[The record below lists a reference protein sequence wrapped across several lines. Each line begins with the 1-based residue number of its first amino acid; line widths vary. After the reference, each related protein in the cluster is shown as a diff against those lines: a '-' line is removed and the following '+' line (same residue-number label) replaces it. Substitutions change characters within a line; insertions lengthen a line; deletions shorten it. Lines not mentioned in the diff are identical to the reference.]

1 MSAGPRRPTRKVD
14 GVLLFDKPSGMTS
27 NAALQQVKRLYQA
40 AKAGHTG
47 SLDPLAE
54 GLLPICFGEATKL
67 SQFLLNADK
76 SYHFQC
82 RLGITTTTGDAEGEV
97 IEQKTVPP
105 LERPQVEALLHNF
118 LGHIPQLPPMYSA
131 LKHKGQRLYTLARQG
146 QVVERQPRTVI
157 IHDLQ
162 LLDFDAEVLDCRVRC
177 SKGTY
182 IRTLAEDIGRALGC
196 GAHVQWLRRT
206 AITPYQNESLVT
218 LPGVQT
224 AAEQGLAA
232 LDALLLPLDS
242 SLVDWPSVR
251 VDDTS
256 AHYLRTGQAVQVA
269 KAPTVGW
276 VRLYHL
282 AQPPSAPQF
291 IGIGEMLDDG
301 RVAPRR
307 IFNLAA
313 TP

>member
-1 MSAGPRRPTRKVD
+1 MNQRRRRVTRKVD
-14 GVLLFDKPSGMTS
+14 GVLLLDKPVGITS

-76 SYHFQC
+76 SYRFRC

-97 IEQKTVPP
+97 LQEKPVPSLTPEHIEA
-105 LERPQVEALLHNF
+105 ALQAF
-118 LGHIPQLPPMYSA
+118 RGSIQQLPPMYSA
-131 LKHKGQRLYTLARQG
+131 LKHQGRRLYDLARQG
-146 QVVERQPRTVI
+146 QVVERQPRTVM
-157 IHDLQ
+157 IHELRWLHLEADSL
-162 LLDFDAEVLDCRVRC
+162 ECSVRC

-182 IRTLAEDIGRALGC
+182 IRTLAEDIGQALGC
-196 GAHVQWLRRT
+196 GAHVTDLRRT
-206 AITPYQNESLVT
+206 ALAAYQDQPLVSLST
-218 LPGVQT
+218 VQT
-224 AAEQGLAA
+224 SAEQGLST
-232 LDALLLPLDS
+232 LDALLSPLDS
-242 SLVDWPSVR
+242 VLTDWLSVQ

-256 AHYLRTGQAVQVA
+256 AYYLSTGQAVQVA
-269 KAPTVGW
+269 KAPTAGW
-276 VRLYHL
+276 VKLYRLL
-282 AQPPSAPQF
+282 PPSSAPQF
-291 IGIGEMLDDG
+291 LGIGEILDDG

-313 TP
+313 AR